1 MEQPMPEAS
10 QATSHST
17 MVTVLSLALQAVSQR
32 IVVLLAMA
40 VTSGLFGWSMYERT
54 WISVATAACF
64 AVLVFLPVLI
74 RSGHNAQNG

>member
-32 IVVLLAMA
+32 VLLVLALGMGF
-40 VTSGLFGWSMYERT
+40 GLFCWSMWAHTPLSLY
-54 WISVATAACF
+54 TACAF
-64 AVLVFLPVLI
+64 AVLVFLPVLW
-74 RSGHNAQNG
+74 RSHAQNG

>member
-1 MEQPMPEAS
+1 MSETS

-40 VTSGLFGWSMYERT
+40 ATIGLFCWSMWAHTPLSLY
-54 WISVATAACF
+54 TASAF
-64 AVLVFLPVLI
+64 AVLVFLPVLL
-74 RSGHNAQNG
+74 RSGHAQNG